1 MLTYVVFNT
10 SIYSLLDIPGLCL
23 LQKTVVVTV
32 AQVFGKNVWASDI
45 EWSVVRHTREKKD
58 KIKGCFE
65 RVRLLLVAGGQ
76 KGLAVVTVSQCQ
88 NKWV

>member
-1 MLTYVVFNT
+1 MMFHLKLTAESYLKL
-10 SIYSLLDIPGLCL
+10 IL
-23 LQKTVVVTV
+23 VTV
-32 AQVFGKNVWASDI
+32 AQVLGENVWASDI
-45 EWSVVRHTREKKD
+45 EWPVERHSREKKD

-76 KGLAVVTVSQCQ
+76 KGLAVVTVCQCQ